1 MIDFKS
7 IVKMALISLKVNKL
21 RSGLTS
27 LGIIIGVSAVII
39 MLAVGT
45 GTSTKITKDMEA
57 MGSNMLTVRSSAA
70 KSGGVSQGSGSRPTL
85 TIKDA
90 DAIRKNATGVIAV
103 APVLSGT
110 QQVTYGNQ
118 NWSTTVYGTNS
129 AYLYIK
135 SYEIDFGRKFIKEDI
150 QNSAK
155 SAILGSTVA
164 SELFGDLNPI
174 NKIIRIGGIPFK
186 VVGVL
191 KTKGQSGPMDNDD
204 LIFIPITTA
213 QKKVFGT
220 DFPGM
225 VKMIMVKTRDAEDM
239 DQAESDIA
247 EILRM
252 RHHITKYQ
260 TDDFDIRNSADFQER
275 LKSSAQTFAVLLF
288 SIASVSLIV
297 GGIGIMN
304 IMLVSVTERTK
315 EIGIRMAIGAK
326 ASDIRLQFLI
336 ESFILS
342 IFGGIVGV
350 IVGIIGA
357 KLVDVFSNM
366 TIVISMFSIV
376 LSLGFSGFIGIA
388 FGYYPAYKAS
398 LLNPIDALRYE

>member
-57 MGSNMLTVRSSAA
+57 MGSNMLTIRSAAA

-135 SYEIDFGRKFIKEDI
+135 SYDIDFGRKFMREHI

-164 SELFGDLNPI
+164 SELFGDLNPL

-186 VVGVL
+186 VIGVL
-191 KTKGQSGPMDNDD
+191 KVKGQTGPMDNDD

-225 VKMIMVKTRDAEDM
+225 VKMIMVKTSNADDM
-239 DQAESDIA
+239 DQAEKDIT

-260 TDDFDIRNSADFQER
+260 TDDFSIRNSADFQER

-357 KLVDVFSNM
+357 KAVDIFSNM
-366 TIVISMFSIV
+366 NIVISMFSIV